1 MASHHE
7 AIKMP
12 WRPTGQ
18 LYPGVHQAQCCH
30 WVRGGAVPSALCCVA
45 LSPALPAGWLPQWR
59 KGIKLLQ
66 SIQRRA
72 IKMVKRLNGKVCEEQ
87 LRSLGMLSPGQRS

>member
-1 MASHHE
+1 
-7 AIKMP
+7 MP
-12 WRPTGQ
+12 WSPKGQ
-18 LYPGVHQAQCCH
+18 LCPGVLQPQYCH
-30 WVRGGAVPSALCCVA
+30 WARGAAVPSALCCAASHPV
-45 LSPALPAGWLPQWR
+45 LPAGWLPQWR

-72 IKMVKRLNGKVCEEQ
+72 MKMVKSLNGKVCEEQ